1 MHALSCNGYH
11 LDPVVAVVVV
21 VVVVVV
27 VAMPPVVVISG
38 VRIWVR
44 VISGSE

>member
-11 LDPVVAVVVV
+11 LVPVVGVVVV

-27 VAMPPVVVISG
+27 VAAPPVVVISG